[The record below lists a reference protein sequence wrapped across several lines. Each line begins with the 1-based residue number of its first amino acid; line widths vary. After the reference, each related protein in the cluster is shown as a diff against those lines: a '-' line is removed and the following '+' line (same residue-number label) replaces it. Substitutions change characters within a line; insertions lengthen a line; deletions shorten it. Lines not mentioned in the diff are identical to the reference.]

1 LSQAENVLRVLPG
14 SPYPLGATVRK
25 EGINFSVFSAH
36 ATSVQLLLFDHYTQ
50 EAPTYTLTLDPQH
63 NRTYYYWHCFIPGL
77 QDGQMYAYRVH
88 GPYRP
93 ESGLRFNGRK
103 CLVDPYTRAVAYG
116 DNWSRA
122 EALSYHENC
131 TSAIKSV
138 AVDVQAYDWEGDHP
152 LQRPLHETV
161 LYETHVRS
169 MTAHPSAG
177 VSCPG
182 TYVGITEKIPYLQ
195 TLGITAIELLPVQ
208 QFDEQEVY
216 RRNPL
221 TGERL
226 KNYWGY
232 APVAY
237 FAPHLGYTCKVEGRA
252 SVDEFRDMVKALHR
266 GGIEVILDVV
276 FNHTAESDDTGPW
289 ISFRGFENVA
299 YYMLL
304 PDKRK
309 YANYTGT
316 GNSVN
321 CNHSIVRRMIRDC
334 LRYWVQEMHVDGFRF
349 DLASVLSR
357 NEAGEPITDSPI
369 LWEIESD
376 PVLAGTKLIAE
387 AWDAAGLYQ
396 LGAFTGDR
404 WAEWNGRFRDDIRR
418 FMRGDEG
425 LVRDFAWRLTG
436 SFDIFSG
443 KPSYSSQRSINY
455 ITCHDGFTLAD
466 LVSYNAKHN
475 EGNGENN
482 LDGTDANYSYN
493 HGIEGPSE
501 DPVIQRQRHIQMKN
515 LLALLM
521 VSRGTPMLLGGDEMA
536 RTQGGN
542 NNAYCQDNPLSW
554 YDWRI
559 LAQNDDLA
567 RFVRGLIALRRRHT
581 TLSRDHVL
589 GYRHWEEALY
599 DGVEFHGILLNQPDW
614 SHHSHSLAVH
624 LCGNATDVGLYIIT
638 NAYVE
643 PLTFELP
650 PQYHWRRLMDT
661 SLDSPDDLVEE
672 EGAPLLTEATYTTQ
686 ARSVVILIED
696 RSTRKLT

>member
-1 LSQAENVLRVLPG
+1 MPG
-14 SPYPLGATVRK
+14 RPYPLGATVRDG
-25 EGINFSVFSAH
+25 GINFSVFSAH
-36 ATSVQLLLFDHYTQ
+36 ASGVQLLLYDRYEQ
-50 EAPTYTLTLDPQH
+50 ESPSHAITLDPQR

-77 QDGQMYAYRVH
+77 QDGQLYAYRVH

-93 ESGLRFNGRK
+93 EAGLRFNGNK

-116 DNWSRA
+116 DNWHRGRA
-122 EALSYHENC
+122 LGFEENC
-131 TSAIKSV
+131 QSAIKSV
-138 AVDVQAYDWEGDHP
+138 AVDVSRYDWEGDQP
-152 LQRPLHETV
+152 LQRPLHETII
-161 LYETHVRS
+161 YETHVRS
-169 MTAHPSAG
+169 LTAHPSSG

-182 TYVGITEKIPYLQ
+182 TYAGIIEKIPYLQ
-195 TLGITAIELLPVQ
+195 TLGITAIEPLPVQ

-216 RRNPL
+216 RNNPL
-221 TGERL
+221 TGEPL

-237 FAPHLGYTCKVEGRA
+237 FAPHLGYTCAADGRA

-266 GGIEVILDVV
+266 AGIEVILDVV

-289 ISFRGFENVA
+289 ISFRGLENVA
-299 YYMLL
+299 YYLLL

-316 GNSVN
+316 GNSIN
-321 CNHSIVRRMIRDC
+321 GNHSIVRRMIRDC
-334 LRYWVQEMHVDGFRF
+334 LRYWVLEMHVDGFRF

-357 NEAGEPITDSPI
+357 NEAGEPISDSPI

-404 WAEWNGRFRDDIRR
+404 WAEWNGRFRDDVRR

-425 LVRDFAWRLTG
+425 MVRDFAWRITG
-436 SFDIFSG
+436 SFDIFRG

-475 EGNGENN
+475 EGNGEKN
-482 LDGTDANYSYN
+482 LDGADSNYSYN
-493 HGIEGPSE
+493 HGVEGPTD
-501 DPVIQRQRHIQMKN
+501 DPLILRQRRIQIKN
-515 LLALLM
+515 LLTLLM

-536 RTQGGN
+536 RTQLGN
-542 NNAYCQDNPLSW
+542 NNAYCQDNPISW
-554 YDWRI
+554 YDWRM
-559 LAQNDDLA
+559 LAEHDDLA
-567 RFVRGLIALRRRHT
+567 RFVRGLIALRHRHS

-589 GYRHWEEALY
+589 GHRPWEEALY
-599 DGVEFHGILLNQPDW
+599 DGVEFHGVVLDQPDW

-624 LCGNATDVGLYIIT
+624 LMGNEDDQGLYILA
-638 NAYVE
+638 NAYVD

-650 PQYHWRRLMDT
+650 RHYGWCRLVDT
-661 SLDSPDDLVEE
+661 SLDPPDDLVEE
-672 EGAPLLTEATYTTQ
+672 EEAPLIEGSAYTAQ
-686 ARSVVILIED
+686 ARSVVVLIED
-696 RSTRKLT
+696 QRATERG